1 MEQERP
7 IRVVIAEDQR
17 LTRETLA
24 RLLEMEP
31 GFEVV
36 GAAQDGVEA
45 LNLVRR
51 SRPNVLLTDIEM
63 PCMNGIELT
72 RTVKQEI
79 GEVGVVVLTIY
90 HDDARVF
97 QAIRAGAQGY
107 VLKDCPM
114 EDTLDAI
121 RAVARGEGLLH
132 PSVAARVLTEFARLA
147 GQGASD
153 QAVFSELSARE
164 VEVLRELATGKR
176 NRQIADALFISEK
189 TVKNHISSIL
199 FKLHVN
205 DRTEA
210 ALLAAR
216 QGLV

>member
-7 IRVVIAEDQR
+7 IRIVIAEDQR

-24 RLLEMEP
+24 RLLQMEP

-36 GAAQDGVEA
+36 GVAQDGVEA

-51 SRPNVLLTDIEM
+51 SRPDVLLTDIEM
-63 PCMNGIELT
+63 PCMNGIDLT
-72 RTVKQEI
+72 RTVKQEM
-79 GEVGVVVLTIY
+79 GGVGVVVLTIY
-90 HDDARVF
+90 HDDVRVF

-147 GQGASD
+147 GRGATDHAAFSD
-153 QAVFSELSARE
+153 LSTRE

-216 QGLV
+216 QGRV

>member
-24 RLLEMEP
+24 RLLAMEP

-36 GAAQDGVEA
+36 GAAQDGLDA

-51 SRPNVLLTDIEM
+51 SRPTVLLTDIEM

-72 RTVKQEI
+72 RTVKQEMSD
-79 GEVGVVVLTIY
+79 VGVVVLTIY

-147 GQGASD
+147 GRGASD

-176 NRQIADALFISEK
+176 NRQIAEALFISEK